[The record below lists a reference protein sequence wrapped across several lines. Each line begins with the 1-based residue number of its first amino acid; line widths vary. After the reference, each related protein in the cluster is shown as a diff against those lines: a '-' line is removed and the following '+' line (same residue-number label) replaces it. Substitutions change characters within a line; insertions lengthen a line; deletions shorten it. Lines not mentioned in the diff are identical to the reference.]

1 MKRLVLDAG
10 PLIALVS
17 ERDNYHSE
25 AKLGFSQI
33 SLLFGE
39 VLTPLPI
46 LFEVYKFV
54 SRNESPKIAQ
64 KLLSVIQKE
73 TVIVTISESDFVS
86 ISDLVLNFSHWGGTL
101 EDASVIVIAKKNIRV
116 KFGLLIIK
124 IWVFFGD
131 IEFWNP

>member
-1 MKRLVLDAG
+1 MKRLILDTG

-33 SLLFGE
+33 SLVFGE

-54 SRNESPKIAQ
+54 ARNESPKIAQ
-64 KLLSVIQKE
+64 KLLSVIQEE
-73 TVIVTISESDFVS
+73 TVIVTISESDFVT

-101 EDASVIVIAKKNIRV
+101 EDASVIVIAKKYQ
-116 KFGLLIIK
+116 GQ
-124 IWVFFGD
+124 IWTIDYKDLGFFGD

>member
-101 EDASVIVIAKKNIRV
+101 EDASVIVIAKKIS
-116 KFGLLIIK
+116 G
-124 IWVFFGD
+124 
-131 IEFWNP
+131 

>member
-17 ERDNYHSE
+17 EKDNYHSQ
-25 AKLGFSQI
+25 AKLGFSHI
-33 SLLFGE
+33 SLVFGE

-54 SRNESPKIAQ
+54 SRNESPNMAQ
-64 KLLSVIQKE
+64 KLLEMIQEE
-73 TVIVTISESDFVS
+73 TLIVTISELDFVT
-86 ISDLVLNFSHWGGTL
+86 ISDLVLNFSHWRGTL
-101 EDASVIVIAKKNIRV
+101 EDASVIVIAKKYQ
-116 KFGLLIIK
+116 GQ
-124 IWVFFGD
+124 IWTIDYKDLGFFGD

>member
-17 ERDNYHSE
+17 EKDNYHNE
-25 AKLGFSQI
+25 AKLGFSKV

-54 SRNESPKIAQ
+54 YRHESPNIAQ

-73 TVIVTISESDFVS
+73 TVIVTISESDFLN
-86 ISDLVLNFSHWGGTL
+86 ILDLVLNFSHWRGTL
-101 EDASVIVIAKKNIRV
+101 EDASVMVIAKKYH
-116 KFGLLIIK
+116 GQ
-124 IWVFFGD
+124 IWTIDYKDLGFFGD

>member
-101 EDASVIVIAKKNIRV
+101 EDASVIVIAKKYQ
-116 KFGLLIIK
+116 GK
-124 IWVFFGD
+124 IWTIDYKDLGFF
-131 IEFWNP
+131 W

>member
-101 EDASVIVIAKKNIRV
+101 EDASVIVIAKKYQ
-116 KFGLLIIK
+116 GK
-124 IWVFFGD
+124 IWTIDYKDLGFFGD

>member
-17 ERDNYHSE
+17 RKDNYHSQ

-54 SRNESPKIAQ
+54 YRNESPNMAQ
-64 KLLSVIQKE
+64 KLLEIIQEE
-73 TVIVTISESDFVS
+73 TLIVTISESDFVT
-86 ISDLVLNFSHWGGTL
+86 ISDLILNFSHWQGIL
-101 EDASVIVIAKKNIRV
+101 EDASVIVISKKYQ
-116 KFGLLIIK
+116 GQ
-124 IWVFFGD
+124 IWTIDYKDLGFFGD
-131 IEFWNP
+131 LEFWNP

>member
-10 PLIALVS
+10 PLIALIS

-33 SLLFGE
+33 SRVFGE

-54 SRNESPKIAQ
+54 SRNESAKIAQ
-64 KLLSVIQKE
+64 KLLSVIQEE
-73 TVIVTISESDFVS
+73 TVIVTISESDFMS
-86 ISDLVLNFSHWGGTL
+86 ISDLVLNFSHWRGTL
-101 EDASVIVIAKKNIRV
+101 EDASVIVIAKKYQ
-116 KFGLLIIK
+116 GQ
-124 IWVFFGD
+124 IWTIDYKDLGFFGD

>member
-33 SLLFGE
+33 SLVFGE

-64 KLLSVIQKE
+64 KLLSVIQEE

-101 EDASVIVIAKKNIRV
+101 EDASVIVIAKKYQ
-116 KFGLLIIK
+116 GQ
-124 IWVFFGD
+124 IWTIDYKDLGFFGD